1 MLPLPRSLR
10 HRLLALGLIAVVL
23 GCPPATGQTLPK
35 LIGEA
40 PPPVNPSMPATLPV
54 VSAQSLVEIPMGP
67 ESRNRCEIDAD
78 TLAIDEERLVR
89 YALVITS
96 PSGVRN
102 VSYEALRCDRRER
115 RILALGRPDGS
126 WSVLPDSPW
135 RDLPRGDS
143 RNGHHGELFQRLC
156 EGGAAASL
164 TPERLRQRL
173 RETPRNPL

>member
-1 MLPLPRSLR
+1 MPPLPRSLR
-10 HRLLALGLIAVVL
+10 HRLLALGLIAVAL

-67 ESRNRCEIDAD
+67 ESRNRCEIDAN

-96 PSGVRN
+96 PSGARN

-135 RDLPRGDS
+135 RDLPRGDP
-143 RNGHHGELFQRLC
+143 RNRHHAELFERLC
-156 EGGAAASL
+156 QGGAAASL
-164 TPERLRQRL
+164 KPERLRQRL
-173 RETPRNPL
+173 RETPGNPL